1 MKHLAVIVMAIALM
15 PFARSAEPVVL
26 NLWPGKPPGEA
37 KDLPREALQPPRTA
51 DDKIARLANVSI
63 PTLTVYKAAKPTG
76 QAVLVAPGGGY
87 SILAIE
93 HEGTKVCEWLNS
105 IGTTAVLLKYRVP
118 KRPGQSP
125 ENLAAFQDG
134 QRAMSLVRSKAAE
147 WGIDPKRIGMLGFS
161 AGGHLTASVALD
173 GQRLYDPVDDAD
185 KQSCQPNFNV
195 LIYPGGVT
203 DNSTGQL
210 KKEFVISKNYP
221 PTFFVHATDDR
232 CENSVELYRAL
243 KAAKVPAEMHLYAS
257 GGHGFGI
264 NPVPHACA
272 TWPARCA
279 DWLKGR

>member
-1 MKHLAVIVMAIALM
+1 MKHLSVIVAAIVFMSL
-15 PFARSAEPVVL
+15 ARSAEPVVM
-26 NLWPGKPPGEA
+26 NLWPGQPPGET
-37 KDLPREALQPPRTA
+37 KELPKEALQPPRTA
-51 DDKIARLANVSI
+51 DDTIARLANVSI

-87 SILAIE
+87 TILAIE

-105 IGTTAVLLKYRVP
+105 IGTTAILLKYRVP

-134 QRAMSLVRSKAAE
+134 QRAMSIVRSKAAE

-185 KQSCQPNFNV
+185 KQSCKPDFNV

-203 DNSTGQL
+203 DNATGQL
-210 KKEFVISKNYP
+210 KKEFVISKSYP
-221 PTFFVHATDDR
+221 PSFFVHATDDR

-243 KAAKVPAEMHLYAS
+243 KSAKVPAEMHLYAS

-264 NPVPHACA
+264 NPVPHPCA